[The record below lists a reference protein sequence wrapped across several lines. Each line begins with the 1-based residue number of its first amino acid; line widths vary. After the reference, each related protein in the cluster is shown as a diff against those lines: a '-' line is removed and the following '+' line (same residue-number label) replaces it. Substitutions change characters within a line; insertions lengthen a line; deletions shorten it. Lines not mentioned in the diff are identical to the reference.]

1 LKWKGKQSD
10 EFVIKPKL
18 YVLAVGVS
26 NYRENSLTLRFAA
39 KDARDFAQAMQ
50 KQKGGLY
57 QDVTI
62 KVLVDQDATKNNIL
76 DGLDWILKETT
87 SKDVAAV
94 FISGH
99 GINDNIGTYY
109 YLPVDY
115 ETDKEKRTGLVFTD
129 IKDTVSGI
137 AGKVVTFIDTC
148 HSGNVMGR
156 KGVVDIN
163 AFVNELSSAE
173 NGSVVFS
180 SSTSRQVSLET
191 PEWNNG
197 AFTKALVEGIEG
209 KAVQSEGKDKITVN
223 MLDAYISERVK
234 QLTSGKQTPTTVKP
248 PNVPDFP
255 IAVKR

>member
-1 LKWKGKQSD
+1 MIPD
-10 EFVIKPKL
+10 
-18 YVLAVGVS
+18 
-26 NYRENSLTLRFAA
+26 N
-39 KDARDFAQAMQ
+39 
-50 KQKGGLY
+50 
-57 QDVTI
+57 
-62 KVLVDQDATKNNIL
+62 QDATKNKIL
-76 DGLDWILKETT
+76 DGLDWIQKETT

-94 FISGH
+94 FISGY

-129 IKDTVSGI
+129 IKNTVSGI
-137 AGKVVTFIDTC
+137 AGKVVAFIDTC

-156 KGVVDIN
+156 KGVADMN

-173 NGSVVFS
+173 NGAVVFT
-180 SSTSRQVSLET
+180 SSTGKQVSLET

-209 KAVQSEGKDKITVN
+209 KAAQSAGKDKITIN
-223 MLDAYISERVK
+223 MLDLYISERVK
-234 QLTSGKQTPTTVKP
+234 ELTRGNQTPATAKP
-248 PNVPDFP
+248 STVPDFP